1 MHYITKFNFVPYID
15 YRLAT
20 SFYNSCEST
29 KYSDT
34 EISNFF
40 FFFSVALAS
49 QLELKLYL
57 DFTWK
62 NTAKY
67 KKVLSIHK
75 SAIQSNVNNKTLLFS
90 MQFDKINF
98 TQPKIGISFYFN
110 RTIALG
116 VFS

>member
-1 MHYITKFNFVPYID
+1 M
-15 YRLAT
+15 
-20 SFYNSCEST
+20 SFYNSCESS

-40 FFFSVALAS
+40 FFSCEALAS

-67 KKVLSIHK
+67 KKVLSIYK
-75 SAIQSNVNNKTLLFS
+75 RRAIQSNVNNKILLFS
-90 MQFDKINF
+90 MQFNK
-98 TQPKIGISFYFN
+98 ISFAQSKKGICFYFH

-116 VFS
+116 FFSWEKRC